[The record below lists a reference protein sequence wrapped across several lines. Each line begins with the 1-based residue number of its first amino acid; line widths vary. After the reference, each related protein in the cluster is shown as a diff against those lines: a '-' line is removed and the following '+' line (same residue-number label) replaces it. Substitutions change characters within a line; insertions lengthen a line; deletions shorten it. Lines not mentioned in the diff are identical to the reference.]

1 MYEILS
7 HRSKT
12 YIHTVKFR
20 NKAKVVIFFKGR
32 FGGLTIEGGGV
43 YIRRGL
49 YLEGNL
55 RFKIVII
62 IWWLIC
68 AKHYQI
74 YIKHKQIHKTLTNTF
89 ETLTNG
95 CTKHYQIIKTLTN
108 IQNTYKHSYFHVF
121 SPFYSY
127 NGLVWYSR
135 MVFIVFVIQHFLRY

>member
-1 MYEILS
+1 MRFCHMVVKHIYIPWNFEIKPK
-7 HRSKT
+7 RT
-12 YIHTVKFR
+12 FWEAY
-20 NKAKVVIFFKGR
+20 N
-32 FGGLTIEGGGV
+32 
-43 YIRRGL
+43 RRGL

-74 YIKHKQIHKTLTNTF
+74 YIKHKQIHKTLTN
-89 ETLTNG
+89 G
-95 CTKHYQIIKTLTN
+95 CTKHYKIIKTLAN

-121 SPFYSY
+121 FFYSY

-135 MVFIVFVIQHFLRY
+135 MKYDVNGCKHIERKRYRKDVKPSQALAHCY